1 MSDESHRPAGWAGG
15 RGRGWAGGRLRS
27 PLGRREEQVI
37 TQAAT
42 PADPAPG
49 GLDLAAPADLD
60 LAPSELASA
69 DLDLAPA
76 RPGAAPAHPS
86 TAPAT
91 RWRGQAERAGDLVAE
106 WAPVAGRVLLGLVLV
121 WFGYHELTSPGQWTG
136 YVPVINE
143 ASQLAIVAVLV
154 HGWVL
159 FMLAVALIAGIA
171 PRISAAIASVLL
183 LEIVISLSVSGLS
196 DTSMRD
202 VGVLGLAVV
211 LTSCRNQRLVLRN

>member
-1 MSDESHRPAGWAGG
+1 MSDESQRPAGWAGG

-27 PLGRREEQVI
+27 PLGRGEEQVI
-37 TQAAT
+37 RQAAT

-60 LAPSELASA
+60 LAPAELGPAELAPA

-76 RPGAAPAHPS
+76 HPS
-86 TAPAT
+86 TAPAPAT

-106 WAPVAGRVLLGLVLV
+106 WAPVAGRVLLGLVLA

-159 FMLAVALIAGIA
+159 FVLAVALIAGIA

-211 LTSCRNQRLVLRN
+211 LTGCRNQRLVLRN

>member
-1 MSDESHRPAGWAGG
+1 MIR
-15 RGRGWAGGRLRS
+15 
-27 PLGRREEQVI
+27 
-37 TQAAT
+37 QAAT

-60 LAPSELASA
+60 LAPAELAPAELAPA

-76 RPGAAPAHPS
+76 RPHTAP
-86 TAPAT
+86 APAT

-106 WAPVAGRVLLGLVLV
+106 WAPVAGRVLLGLVLA

-159 FMLAVALIAGIA
+159 FVLAVALIAGIA

-211 LTSCRNQRLVLRN
+211 LTGCRNQRLVLRN